1 MGSATIAAVFRSAFA
16 LFATLVVLACAT
28 FAIPARATS
37 IQELAATTKSSV
49 VLLTI
54 SDAAD
59 RKVATGTGFFVSADG
74 KIVTNHHVVD
84 GAVKVTASL
93 ADGRK
98 IECTG
103 ILADDEDKDLAI
115 VKIPG
120 EGYPPLTLGNS
131 GALRPGDEVVV
142 IGSPLGLSGTVST
155 GIVSALRNGV
165 SGEDEDDP
173 SAKHDLLHTKGW
185 GIQVTA
191 AISPGSSGS
200 PIMTPAGEV
209 VAVAVGA
216 MTGGQALNFGIPIE
230 EVKTLLGRAGGKP
243 VAFTRGTTSAVRK
256 NLAISAAFFAALA
269 LVYFGV
275 KRYDRSK
282 QQRVSR
288 ASIRRPPPS

>member
-1 MGSATIAAVFRSAFA
+1 VHPTMSREPLRFAFNLWLLLLA
-16 LFATLVVLACAT
+16 GVLFA
-28 FAIPARATS
+28 PRAGAAG
-37 IQELAATTKSSV
+37 IQELAATTKPSV

-54 SDAAD
+54 SDAGG
-59 RKVATGTGFFVSADG
+59 RKVASGTGFFVSADG
-74 KIVTNHHVVD
+74 KIVTNHHVIE

-103 ILADDEDKDLAI
+103 VLADDEEKDLAI

-131 GALRPGDEVVV
+131 RSLRPGDEVVV
-142 IGSPLGLSGTVST
+142 IGSPLGLSGTVSA
-155 GIVSALRNGV
+155 GIVSALRNAGE
-165 SGEDEDDP
+165 EDEEDP
-173 SAKHDLLHTKGW
+173 SAKRDSHTKSW

-216 MTGGQALNFGIPIE
+216 ITGGQALNFGIPIE
-230 EVKTLLGRAGGKP
+230 EVKTLLARATGKP
-243 VAFTRGTTSAVRK
+243 EAFTRGTTSAVRK
-256 NLAISAAFFAALA
+256 NLAISAVFFAVLV

-275 KRYDRSK
+275 KRYDRYK
-282 QQRVSR
+282 QRRR
-288 ASIRRPPPS
+288 AGGAIRRAPPS